1 MASEVAELSQAAA
14 RLQESV
20 YTRHLRSRLA
30 LRNYV
35 RIANDIVAQQP
46 LGRVLDWGAGFG
58 QISFLLRR
66 RGLAVT
72 AYDYRPQEVRG
83 MRVTTTALDSKVPL
97 VLSDDPIRL
106 PFQDSSFDGV
116 ISCGVLEHVDNE
128 PATLQ
133 ELWRVLKPN
142 GTFLIYQLPQEWGY
156 LEWIVRRFRLGYS
169 HDRRYTTRGIR
180 RLLGAY
186 GFQVKRVAYANMLP
200 KTFTGLPSRVRTA
213 FDLFPNTLLALD
225 TGLSRV
231 PGLNRVA
238 GVLEVTARKVIS

>member
-1 MASEVAELSQAAA
+1 MANEVAELSQAAA

-35 RIANDIVAQQP
+35 RIANDIVAHQAQ
-46 LGRVLDWGAGFG
+46 GRVLDWGAGFG

-66 RGLAVT
+66 RGLKVT
-72 AYDYRPQEVRG
+72 AYDYRPHEVRG
-83 MRVTTTALDSKVPL
+83 IHITTTALDTQVPL
-97 VLSDDPIRL
+97 VLSDDPIGL
-106 PFQDSSFDGV
+106 PFLDASFDGL

-133 ELWRVLKPN
+133 EIWRVLKPN

-180 RLLGAY
+180 RLLAAH
-186 GFQVKRVAYANMLP
+186 GFEVTRIAYANMVP
-200 KTFTGLPSRVRTA
+200 KTFTGLPSSVRTA
-213 FDLFPNTLLALD
+213 FDFFPNTLLALD
-225 TGLSRV
+225 RVLSHI